1 DQISSYLQGAP
12 DDVWTWFAGYRM
24 KFFAAQRLRGDMS
37 DVWRGIAS
45 NYSDAFKTASTG
57 NDGKQYFIPFYN
69 YPWVVIYRKS
79 VFADKGY
86 TIPKTIDDV
95 KALRDKM
102 KKDGLTPLAFGDK
115 DGWPAMGTFDILN
128 MRINGYQYHIDL
140 MAHKKPWT
148 DGGGTNVFQPWA
160 ELLPMHQDGSLG
172 RTWQE
177 AAQALQQKKAGMY
190 LLGLFV

>member
-57 NDGKQYFIPFYN
+57 DDGKQYFIPFYN

-79 VFADKGY
+79 VCAKMKSTVPPNPTEF
-86 TIPKTIDDV
+86 
-95 KALRDKM
+95 KALGDKM
-102 KKDGLTPLAFGDK
+102 KPDGLIPLAFADK

-128 MRINGYQYHIDL
+128 MR
-140 MAHKKPWT
+140 
-148 DGGGTNVFQPWA
+148 TNRYAFHLSPSA
-160 ELLPMHQDGSLG
+160 GK
-172 RTWQE
+172 
-177 AAQALQQKKAGMY
+177 QKR
-190 LLGLFV
+190 